1 MRTVLTAATGLPT
14 LLLSAALVVAV
25 CYWLLVAAGLA
36 GVRGFDA
43 DVDLRGWGLGGVPV
57 TVALSLLTFLAWSLS
72 VGAAVPLAVLVPA
85 GSAAGPLLRLTVP
98 VAALV
103 LAWSATRLL
112 VRRLHRLFPDEPGP
126 AARRA
131 ARTGTPALRTRDRAI

>member
-14 LLLSAALVVAV
+14 LVLSAALVVAV
-25 CYWLLVAAGLA
+25 CFWLLAAAGLA
-36 GVRGFDA
+36 GVRSFDA
-43 DVDLRGWGLGGVPV
+43 DVDLRGWGLDGVPV
-57 TVALSLLTFLAWSLS
+57 TVALSLWTFLAWSLS
-72 VGAAVPLAVLVPA
+72 VGAAVPVAALTPD
-85 GSAAGPLLRLTVP
+85 GSAAGPVLRLVVP

-103 LAWSATRLL
+103 VARSATRPL

-131 ARTGTPALRTRDRAI
+131 ARTGTPTLRTRDRAV

>member
-1 MRTVLTAATGLPT
+1 M
-14 LLLSAALVVAV
+14 
-25 CYWLLVAAGLA
+25 
-36 GVRGFDA
+36 
-43 DVDLRGWGLGGVPV
+43 

-112 VRRLHRLFPDEPGP
+112 ARRLHRLFPDEPGP

-131 ARTGTPALRTRDRAI
+131 ARAGTPALRTRDRAI

>member
-85 GSAAGPLLRLTVP
+85 GSAAGPLLLLAVP

-131 ARTGTPALRTRDRAI
+131 ARAGTPALRTRDRAI